1 MEGSISLS
9 LEFVKLRA
17 LAFGVF
23 NVITR
28 ITTLP
33 RSTWGRLAALLFG
46 AATTVLAAQTPA
58 PTPDPQALD
67 LELQSLKA
75 ETLSLTRELREA
87 ELGRLYPAGSR
98 TSFYVSVKVPGF
110 VLDGIS
116 VRINDRDSTAHRYTD
131 AESRALMRDGWHRLN
146 VQSLEPGTYRLQADF
161 QGHFADA
168 RGTDPAIRG
177 RLETLFE
184 KKAGA
189 DLDLVL
195 PISRNTRLEKPALSE
210 IARQES
216 RLTRPGRNVW
226 LPEPESVKAPDPS
239 RPIGGDDDPRYRSA
253 VYNRLGQRY
262 VAALDDLLDIEA
274 EAADPAK
281 LPVEFQRLLA
291 DCYLGFGMQAAAEAV
306 FTRLAS
312 AQTPDPVKLAQGQL
326 DMANYEYQRG
336 HLNAA
341 TVRLYRMKETLP
353 KAVFE
358 DWRKLLTFTLM
369 QQGEYKDVATLLLPQ
384 GGNIDDAQDLPP
396 VLRYNLAVA
405 LMKSDNGLHG
415 RKLMNRVGQIEVKDI
430 ESLSLRDKANLSLG
444 YQYLQL
450 QNGENAKALF
460 GRVRTTGPFSGNALL
475 GLGWAEIAI
484 ATSPNANKPEEEEGK
499 GLLGSIADLFGVG
512 GDKKESKKKI
522 DVKGSGGIPAREAD
536 GMQRALIPWAEL
548 IERDPMDSAV
558 QEAMLAIPWA
568 LQKVGAYEDALKY
581 YQRAIDTL
589 EVARKR
595 MAQAQTSISSGVMV
609 YTMIK
614 DDLDSERGWR
624 WRLSNLADTP
634 ETYFLQSLLAEHRFM
649 ESLKDHRDAR
659 LLGRTLETWK
669 QRLDDAEKAWRADL
683 PAANAEASV
692 SAELSAGDAAAELNV
707 DAGADVAVASAPP
720 PPASPVLALRSRL
733 ERLAP
738 RITQNGVAQ
747 NQVLETIS
755 LKELAGQ
762 QEQIEKYLTEARF
775 SVARI
780 FDSQMKGP

>member
-1 MEGSISLS
+1 M
-9 LEFVKLRA
+9 
-17 LAFGVF
+17 
-23 NVITR
+23 ITR
-28 ITTLP
+28 TITLP
-33 RSTWGRLAALLFG
+33 RPIRARLAALLFG
-46 AATTVLAAQTPA
+46 VVTGALAAQTPA
-58 PTPDPQALD
+58 PIPDAQALD
-67 LELQSLKA
+67 LELQALKS
-75 ETLSLTRELREA
+75 ETLALTRELRDT

-98 TSFYVSVKVPGF
+98 TSLYVSVKVPGF

-131 AESRALMRDGWHRLN
+131 AEARALMRDGWHRLH
-146 VQSLEPGTYRLQADF
+146 VQRLEPGTYRLQADF

-226 LPEPESVKAPDPS
+226 LPEPEPVKAPDPNRTTS
-239 RPIGGDDDPRYRSA
+239 VEDDPRYRSA
-253 VYNRLGQRY
+253 VYHRLGLRY

-274 EAADPAK
+274 DATDPAK
-281 LPVEFQRLLA
+281 LPVEYQRLLA
-291 DCYLGFGMQAAAEAV
+291 DCYLGFGMQMAAEAV
-306 FTRLAS
+306 FTRMAA

-341 TVRLYRMKETLP
+341 TVRLYRMKESLP
-353 KAVFE
+353 SAVFE
-358 DWRKLLTFTLM
+358 EWRKVLTFTLM
-369 QQGEYKDVATLLLPQ
+369 QQGKYKDVTSLLIPQ
-384 GGNIDDAQDLPP
+384 GGSIDDVQDLSP
-396 VLRYNLAVA
+396 VLRYNLGVA
-405 LMKSDNGLHG
+405 LMKSDDGLQG

-484 ATSPNANKPEEEEGK
+484 ATSSKVNKPEEADSK

-512 GDKKESKKKI
+512 TDKKEAKTKI
-522 DVKGSGGIPAREAD
+522 EVKGSGNMAAREAD
-536 GMQRALIPWAEL
+536 GVQRALIPWAEL

-568 LQKVGAYEDALKY
+568 LQKMEAYEDALKY

-589 EVARKR
+589 EVARTR
-595 MAQAQTSISSGVMV
+595 MAQAQKSISSGVMV

-634 ETYFLQSLLAEHRFM
+634 ETYFLQSLLAEHRFQ
-649 ESLKDHRDAR
+649 EALKDHRDAR

-669 QRLDDAEKAWRADL
+669 QRLEDAEKSWRASL
-683 PAANAEASV
+683 PAATVDATATLETPVGEASV
-692 SAELSAGDAAAELNV
+692 ELDAA
-707 DAGADVAVASAPP
+707 VAPSPAA
-720 PPASPVLALRSRL
+720 PASPVQELRTRL
-733 ERLAP
+733 EKLAP
-738 RITQNGVAQ
+738 RITQNSVAQ
-747 NQVLETIS
+747 NQLLEAIS

-780 FDSQMKGP
+780 YDSQMKGP